1 MIGKS
6 RTLTRL
12 IRPDLEN
19 ALPTFQSSELI
30 VSEPIVSIVMIRN
43 LGNLRLLPAMM
54 TIGSLLIFTGLCYML
69 HERDKELMR
78 RRAEFEKAA

>member
-1 MIGKS
+1 
-6 RTLTRL
+6 
-12 IRPDLEN
+12 
-19 ALPTFQSSELI
+19 
-30 VSEPIVSIVMIRN
+30 
-43 LGNLRLLPAMM
+43 MM